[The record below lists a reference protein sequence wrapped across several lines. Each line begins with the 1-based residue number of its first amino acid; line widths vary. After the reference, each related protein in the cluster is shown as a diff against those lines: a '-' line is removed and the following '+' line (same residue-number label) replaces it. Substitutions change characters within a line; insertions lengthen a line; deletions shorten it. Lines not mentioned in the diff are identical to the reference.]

1 MNKVLLD
8 TNVLIYSIDED
19 SKYYSQTKKLIFES
33 SSELFTS
40 SKNISEF
47 LSVITR
53 LPGNILS
60 IKNALAVVQDF
71 TDIFTI
77 LYPSEASFSIFKKLL
92 QKYQPTGLK
101 IHDFEIISIGL
112 ANGISAI
119 ATVNIKDFKNIS
131 EVELFS
137 W

>member
-19 SKYYSQTKKLIFES
+19 SKFYSQTNKLIIESNFE
-33 SSELFTS
+33 LYTS

-60 IKNALAVVQDF
+60 MKNALTIVQDF
-71 TDIFTI
+71 ADILTI

-92 QKYQPTGLK
+92 NPSLP
-101 IHDFEIISIGL
+101 FCP
-112 ANGISAI
+112 
-119 ATVNIKDFKNIS
+119 
-131 EVELFS
+131 
-137 W
+137 